1 MDHKKMGDDI
11 VRLVGGEANINGLVH
26 CATRL
31 RFDLKDSK
39 KPNAKR
45 WKSMTALLPL
55 SKAAASSRLSSVVT
69 WLMYMQRL

>member
-39 KPNAKR
+39 RPNAKR
-45 WKSMTALLPL
+45 LKSMTALLPL
-55 SKAAASSRLSSVVT
+55 
-69 WLMYMQRL
+69 

>member
-1 MDHKKMGDDI
+1 MGDDI

-39 KPNAKR
+39 RPNAKR
-45 WKSMTALLPL
+45 LKNTMVLLPL
-55 SKAAASSRLSSVVT
+55 LKAAASSRLSSVVT
-69 WLMYMQRL
+69 WLMYMRRL